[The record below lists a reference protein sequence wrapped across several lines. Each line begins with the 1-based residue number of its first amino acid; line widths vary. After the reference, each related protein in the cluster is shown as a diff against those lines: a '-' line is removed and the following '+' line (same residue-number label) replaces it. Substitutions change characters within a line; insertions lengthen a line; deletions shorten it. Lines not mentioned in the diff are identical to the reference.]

1 MSSYVDKQYSD
12 CRTEAQC
19 SNVNMYRYVVREC
32 GCYIFL
38 IQKKRT
44 VRLQSCSMFLSSYI
58 LLVLSLHYTL

>member
-1 MSSYVDKQYSD
+1 MSSYVDKYSD
-12 CRTEAQC
+12 CRTDAQC
-19 SNVNMYRYVVREC
+19 SNVMYRYVVREC

-44 VRLQSCSMFLSSYI
+44 VRLLNCSMFLSSYI